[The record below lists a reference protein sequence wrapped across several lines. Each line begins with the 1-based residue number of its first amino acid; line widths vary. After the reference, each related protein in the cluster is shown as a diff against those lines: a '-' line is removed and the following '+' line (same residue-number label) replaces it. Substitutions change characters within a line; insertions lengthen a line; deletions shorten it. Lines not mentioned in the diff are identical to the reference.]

1 MKARQGKPRILVTG
15 ATGRTGVPAVL
26 ELLEHGYPV
35 RAFVRRKAGRSEAL
49 REAGAEIFVGDLFDY
64 RDLERALVG
73 VQRAYYCPP
82 HAYNLLHAT
91 SLFALAAEEAK
102 LEVVALMSQWQPHP
116 THASVVSREHWVA
129 NNVFRWMPSVD
140 VIHFNPG
147 LFAFVYLLP
156 LPVIVNLGMLP
167 LPYGNGLNA
176 PPSNEDIG
184 RVAAGVLMNPE
195 PHRGKSVRPTGPEL
209 ISPTDV
215 AEILTQVLGRRVKY
229 QNSTTE
235 MFLKAAT
242 ALGVAKHE
250 LSGLRHY
257 AEDLRD
263 GAYALG
269 APTSTVEEI
278 TGRTPE
284 SFEVIARRYLAEP
297 DLIAPGLKAGSKL
310 GALVFLA
317 RMLMTRVPDLDE
329 WEREQGLPILR
340 DPVPA
345 IKSPEWSASA
355 ARGSILLNA
364 DPAVREKRPG

>member
-1 MKARQGKPRILVTG
+1 MNTKPLILVTG
-15 ATGRTGVPAVL
+15 ATGRTGVPAVR

-35 RAFVRRKAGRSEAL
+35 RAFVRRQDARSEAL
-49 REAGAEIFVGDLFDY
+49 RQAGAEIFIGDLFDY
-64 RDLERALVG
+64 RDLEHALLG

-82 HAYNLLHAT
+82 FAYNLLHGA

-116 THASVVSREHWVA
+116 THGSVVSREHWMA

-140 VIHFNPG
+140 VIHLNPG
-147 LFAFVYLLP
+147 LFAFIYLLP

-167 LPYGNGLNA
+167 LPYGDGLNA

-195 PHRGKSVRPTGPEL
+195 PHRGKSIRPTGPEL

-242 ALGVAKHE
+242 VLGVAKHE
-250 LSGLRHY
+250 LAGKRHY

-297 DLIAPGLKAGSKL
+297 DLIASGLKAGSKL
-310 GALVFLA
+310 GALGFLA
-317 RMLMTRVPDLDE
+317 RMFMTRVPDLDG
-329 WEREQGLPILR
+329 WEREQGRPILR

-345 IKSPEWSASA
+345 MKSPEWSASA

-364 DPAVREKRPG
+364 DPVARDKPPA